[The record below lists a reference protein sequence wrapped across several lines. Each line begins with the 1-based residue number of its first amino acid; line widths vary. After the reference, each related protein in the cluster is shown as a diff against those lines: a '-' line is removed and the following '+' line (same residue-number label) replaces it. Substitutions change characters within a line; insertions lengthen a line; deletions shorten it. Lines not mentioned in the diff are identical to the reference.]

1 MKNWQENKSVM
12 EKISRP
18 PSCLIT
24 GSISGFLQHVS
35 LTQSFG
41 KQNAMLLQNSYEFK
55 AFCIL

>member
-24 GSISGFLQHVS
+24 GSISGFLQHASQTV
-35 LTQSFG
+35 FG
-41 KQNAMLLQNSYEFK
+41 KQNAILLQNSYKFK
-55 AFCIL
+55 VFCTL

>member
-1 MKNWQENKSVM
+1 MKNWQGNKSVM

-24 GSISGFLQHVS
+24 GSISGFLQHAC

-41 KQNAMLLQNSYEFK
+41 KQNAILVQNSYKSK